1 MNINKRSKSAPLF
14 NASSTYL
21 STIPHPSPPVLRM
34 VDLERKWGWNRNW
47 MIQWIWPCSP
57 GKNTWPTHSMMGE
70 DVFWGLKTAVPG
82 WQARDSRD
90 LETMFYGFG
99 WFLALCFRGSWWS
112 SKNPGDPPLAV
123 TVKHCEAIK
132 HGKPHVTCHWGISS
146 QTWLTITS
154 MSKL

>member
-1 MNINKRSKSAPLF
+1 MNINKPSKSAPLF

-82 WQARDSRD
+82 WQARDSRY
-90 LETMFYGFG
+90 LEATFYGFG

-112 SKNPGDPPLAV
+112 PPKIPVILHLQWQWSIVKRSNMESHMSHV
-123 TVKHCEAIK
+123 TGAYHPK
-132 HGKPHVTCHWGISS
+132 HGW
-146 QTWLTITS
+146 Q
-154 MSKL
+154 